1 MINLNPAIEQKINQF
16 ILKVKLPHQKEATNI
31 TQETQKLRDE
41 LIQKLGELTFSDSLP
56 SREELEKQIIA
67 HTDQLVE
74 TINLLSTGKSSETP
88 LDTFSQETDSL
99 VATITALFDA
109 NANDA
114 NLPKLKEKITAWQT
128 KVKDTLVKFSTTV
141 ELQQKNESLI
151 AKLEDNLDK
160 YSSIPEVDEPFEK
173 LVNEFKDNFAQL
185 QVQEE
190 SVLFQTLDDLINEIK
205 ARDEGIKLNKRID
218 ILLEKT
224 QEQVAG
230 FTQELDRE
238 VQGELAKLIKILGM
252 AQVELKNISK
262 PCDIMQVKSVVDAGE
277 MAIKSLT
284 GQPNIILAQKLRYA
298 ATTGLREIQKGSWF
312 SGLAN
317 FRDNLFHS
325 FKIPTKVLIGLVF
338 ALPVNWFIMNFSPVK
353 ELLSLPPIIK
363 SSNQNTQGEGN
374 QNTPGEGN
382 QNTQG
387 EGNQNAQ
394 GESSQNTQGEGNQ
407 NAQGEG
413 NQNTQGEG
421 NQNTQGEGN
430 QNTQGESSQN
440 AQGESSSN
448 TEDRVITIIRLM
460 WITGTLGGGV
470 SLLTRLQDFDNP
482 KNQKYDDDLLPLLI
496 GLTKPILGGSFAFF
510 ILLILNSNIFPIDIR
525 RSTEDKGNDTYL
537 YGLLAM
543 AFVAGFS
550 ERLIPDL
557 ISQVEKKVIV
567 EASSTGQGLP
577 PAILIAPPRQN
588 LALNGIQEFSINP
601 VGNYTITISPPE
613 SGKIDKNT
621 TDAKF
626 TYTAPAQGNPG
637 DTITITA
644 TSDSGQTAK
653 ATITLTA

>member
-1 MINLNPAIEQKINQF
+1 MINLNPAIEQKIDQF
-16 ILKVKLPHQKEATNI
+16 ILEIQNKFSQDKSATLASYQTEAKTI
-31 TQETQKLRDE
+31 TQETNNLRDE
-41 LIQKLGELTFSDSLP
+41 LIQKLGELTFSDPLP

-74 TINLLSTGKSSETP
+74 TINFLSTGKISGIP
-88 LDTFSQETDSL
+88 IDTLSQETDSL
-99 VATITALFDA
+99 VATITIVFDA

-114 NLPKLKEKITAWQT
+114 NLPKLKEKLTAWQT
-128 KVKDTLVKFSTTV
+128 KVKDTLVKFSATV
-141 ELQQKNESLI
+141 ELQKKNESLI
-151 AKLEDNLDK
+151 AELKDNLGK

-173 LVNEFKDNFAQL
+173 LVKEFKDNFAQL
-185 QVQEE
+185 QEA

-205 ARDEGIKLNKRID
+205 ARDEVIKLNKRID
-218 ILLEKT
+218 ILLGKT

-238 VQGELAKLIKILGM
+238 VQGELAKLIKILGI
-252 AQVELKNISK
+252 AQVKLMNISK

-277 MAIKSLT
+277 IAIKSLT

-298 ATTGLREIQKGSWF
+298 AKTGLRKIQMGFWN
-312 SGLAN
+312 GLAD

-325 FKIPTKVLIGLVF
+325 IKIPTKVLIGLVL
-338 ALPVNWFIMNFSPVK
+338 ALPLNWGIMNSPPVK
-353 ELLSLPPIIK
+353 DLLMPLPPISN
-363 SSNQNTQGEGN
+363 SSNQNTEDKDGN
-374 QNTPGEGN
+374 F
-382 QNTQG
+382 
-387 EGNQNAQ
+387 
-394 GESSQNTQGEGNQ
+394 
-407 NAQGEG
+407 
-413 NQNTQGEG
+413 
-421 NQNTQGEGN
+421 
-430 QNTQGESSQN
+430 
-440 AQGESSSN
+440 
-448 TEDRVITIIRLM
+448 RLLILILM
-460 WITGTLGGGV
+460 TGTLGGAV

-482 KNQKYDDDLLPLLI
+482 KNQKYDDDFLPLSI

-510 ILLILNSNIFPIDIR
+510 ILLILNSSISPLQIR
-525 RSTEDKGNDTYL
+525 TDNGNKGNDTYL
-537 YGLLAM
+537 YGLLTM

-557 ISQVEKKVIV
+557 INQVEKKVTV

-577 PAILIAPPRQN
+577 PTILIAPSSAA

-637 DTITITA
+637 DKITITA

-653 ATITLTA
+653 ATVTLTA

>member
-1 MINLNPAIEQKINQF
+1 MINLNPAIEQKINEF
-16 ILKVKLPHQKEATNI
+16 ILKVKLAHQKEARDI
-31 TQETQKLRDE
+31 IQETKNLKDE
-41 LIQKLGELTFSDSLP
+41 LIQKLGGLTFSDPLP

-67 HTDQLVE
+67 HTDRLVE
-74 TINLLSTGKSSETP
+74 TINLLYTGESSETP
-88 LDTFSQETDSL
+88 LDTLSQETDSL
-99 VATITALFDA
+99 VATITTLFDA

-114 NLPKLKEKITAWQT
+114 NWPELKENITAWQT
-128 KVKDTLVKFSTTV
+128 KVKGTLVKFSTTV
-141 ELQQKNESLI
+141 KLQKKNESLI
-151 AKLEDNLDK
+151 AKLKDNLDK

-173 LVNEFKDNFAQL
+173 LVKEFKDNFAQL

-363 SSNQNTQGEGN
+363 SSNQNTQGECN

-382 QNTQG
+382 QNAQGEGNQNAQG

-407 NAQGEG
+407 N
-413 NQNTQGEG
+413 TQGEG
-421 NQNTQGEGN
+421 NQNTQGKN
-430 QNTQGESSQN
+430 
-440 AQGESSSN
+440 SSN
-448 TEDRVITIIRLM
+448 TEDGVITIIRLM

-510 ILLILNSNIFPIDIR
+510 ILLIINSNIFPIDIR
-525 RSTEDKGNDTYL
+525 RSTENKGNYTYL

-577 PAILIAPPRQN
+577 PAILIAPPSQN
-588 LALNGIQEFSINP
+588 LALNKIQEFSINP
-601 VGNYTITISPPE
+601 VGKYTITISPPD

-626 TYTAPAQGNPG
+626 TYTAPAQGNAG

>member
-1 MINLNPAIEQKINQF
+1 MINLNPAIEQKINEF
-16 ILKVKLPHQKEATNI
+16 ILKVKLAHQKEATDI
-31 TQETQKLRDE
+31 IQETKNLKDE
-41 LIQKLGELTFSDSLP
+41 LIQKLGGLTFSDPLP

-67 HTDQLVE
+67 HTEQLVE

-99 VATITALFDA
+99 VATITTLFDA
-109 NANDA
+109 NANVP
-114 NLPKLKEKITAWQT
+114 NLPKLKEKLTAWQT
-128 KVKDTLVKFSTTV
+128 KVKDTLVKFSATV
-141 ELQQKNESLI
+141 ELQKKNESLI
-151 AKLEDNLDK
+151 AELKDNLGK

-173 LVNEFKDNFAQL
+173 LVKEFKDNFAQL

-374 QNTPGEGN
+374 QN
-382 QNTQG
+382 
-387 EGNQNAQ
+387 
-394 GESSQNTQGEGNQ
+394 
-407 NAQGEG
+407 AQGEG

-430 QNTQGESSQN
+430 QNTPGEGNQN
-440 AQGESSSN
+440 AQEKNSSN
-448 TEDRVITIIRLM
+448 TEDGVITIIRLM

-510 ILLILNSNIFPIDIR
+510 ILLIINSNIFPIDIR

-577 PAILIAPPRQN
+577 PAILIAPPSAT

-626 TYTAPAQGNPG
+626 TYTAPPQGNAG

-653 ATITLTA
+653 ATVTLTA

>member
-1 MINLNPAIEQKINQF
+1 MINLNPAIEQKINEF
-16 ILKVKLPHQKEATNI
+16 ILKVKLAHQKEATDI
-31 TQETQKLRDE
+31 IQETKNLKDE
-41 LIQKLGELTFSDSLP
+41 LIQKLGGLTFSDPLP

-67 HTDQLVE
+67 HIDQLVE

-99 VATITALFDA
+99 VTTITIVFDA

-114 NLPKLKEKITAWQT
+114 NLPKLKEKLTAWQT

-151 AKLEDNLDK
+151 AELKDNLDK

-173 LVNEFKDNFAQL
+173 LVKEFKDNFAQL
-185 QVQEE
+185 QEA

-205 ARDEGIKLNKRID
+205 ARDEVIKLNKRID
-218 ILLEKT
+218 ILLGKT
-224 QEQVAG
+224 KEQVAG
-230 FTQELDRE
+230 FPPELDRE
-238 VQGELAKLIKILGM
+238 VQGELAKLIIILGI
-252 AQVELKNISK
+252 AQVELINSSK
-262 PCDIMQVKSVVDAGE
+262 AWDIMQVKSVVDAGE
-277 MAIKSLT
+277 IAIKSLT

-325 FKIPTKVLIGLVF
+325 FKIPTKVLIGLVL
-338 ALPVNWFIMNFSPVK
+338 ALPLNWGIMNSPPVK
-353 ELLSLPPIIK
+353 DLLMPLPPISN
-363 SSNQNTQGEGN
+363 SSNQNT
-374 QNTPGEGN
+374 
-382 QNTQG
+382 
-387 EGNQNAQ
+387 
-394 GESSQNTQGEGNQ
+394 
-407 NAQGEG
+407 
-413 NQNTQGEG
+413 
-421 NQNTQGEGN
+421 
-430 QNTQGESSQN
+430 
-440 AQGESSSN
+440 
-448 TEDRVITIIRLM
+448 EDKDENFRLLILILM
-460 WITGTLGGGV
+460 TGTLGGAV

-482 KNQKYDDDLLPLLI
+482 KNQKYDDDLLPLSI

-577 PAILIAPPRQN
+577 PAILIAPPSQN
-588 LALNGIQEFSINP
+588 LALNKIQEFSINP

-626 TYTAPAQGNPG
+626 TYTAPAQGNAG
-637 DTITITA
+637 DKITITA

-653 ATITLTA
+653 ATVTLTA

>member
-16 ILKVKLPHQKEATNI
+16 ILETQNKFSQDKSATLASYQTEAKTI
-31 TQETQKLRDE
+31 TQETNNLRDE
-41 LIQKLGELTFSDSLP
+41 LIQKLGELTFSDPLP
-56 SREELEKQIIA
+56 SREELEKQILA

-74 TINLLSTGKSSETP
+74 TINLLSTGKISETP
-88 LDTFSQETDSL
+88 LDTLSQETDSL
-99 VATITALFDA
+99 VATITILFDA

-114 NLPKLKEKITAWQT
+114 NLPGLKQELIAWQT
-128 KVKDTLVKFSTTV
+128 KIKDTLVKFSTTV
-141 ELQQKNESLI
+141 ELQKKNESLI
-151 AKLEDNLDK
+151 AELKENLDK

-173 LVNEFKDNFAQL
+173 LVKEFKDNFAQL

-230 FTQELDRE
+230 FPQELDRE

-262 PCDIMQVKSVVDAGE
+262 PGDIMQVKSVVDAGE
-277 MAIKSLT
+277 IAIKSLI
-284 GQPNIILAQKLRYA
+284 GKPNIILAQKLRYA
-298 ATTGLREIQKGSWF
+298 ARTGLRKTQTGFWTR
-312 SGLAN
+312 LAE

-325 FKIPTKVLIGLVF
+325 FKIPTKVLIGLVL
-338 ALPVNWFIMNFSPVK
+338 ALPLNWGIMNSLPVK
-353 ELLSLPPIIK
+353 DLLMSLPPINTEGK
-363 SSNQNTQGEGN
+363 SNQNTEDKDGN
-374 QNTPGEGN
+374 F
-382 QNTQG
+382 
-387 EGNQNAQ
+387 
-394 GESSQNTQGEGNQ
+394 
-407 NAQGEG
+407 
-413 NQNTQGEG
+413 
-421 NQNTQGEGN
+421 
-430 QNTQGESSQN
+430 
-440 AQGESSSN
+440 
-448 TEDRVITIIRLM
+448 RLLILILM
-460 WITGTLGGGV
+460 TGTLGGAV

-482 KNQKYDDDLLPLLI
+482 KNQKYDDDLLPFII

-510 ILLILNSNIFPIDIR
+510 ILLILNSNISPLEIR
-525 RSTEDKGNDTYL
+525 GGTEDNRNGIYL
-537 YGLLAM
+537 YGLLTM

-557 ISQVEKKVIV
+557 INQVEKKVTV

-577 PAILIAPPRQN
+577 PTILIAPSSAT
-588 LALNGIQEFSINP
+588 LALNGIQEFIINP
-601 VGNYTITISPPE
+601 VGNYTITISPPD

-626 TYTAPAQGNPG
+626 TYTAPAQGNNG
-637 DTITITA
+637 DKITITA

-653 ATITLTA
+653 ATVTLTA

>member
-1 MINLNPAIEQKINQF
+1 MINLNPAIEQKIDQF
-16 ILKVKLPHQKEATNI
+16 ILETQNKFSQDKSATLASYQTEAKTI
-31 TQETQKLRDE
+31 TQETNNLRDE
-41 LIQKLGELTFSDSLP
+41 FIQKLGELTFSDPLP
-56 SREELEKQIIA
+56 SREELEKQILA

-74 TINLLSTGKSSETP
+74 TINLLSTGKISETP
-88 LDTFSQETDSL
+88 LDTLSKETDSL
-99 VATITALFDA
+99 VATITILFDA

-114 NLPKLKEKITAWQT
+114 NLPGLKQELIAWQT

-151 AKLEDNLDK
+151 AELKDNLDK

-173 LVNEFKDNFAQL
+173 LVKEFKDNFAQL

-230 FTQELDRE
+230 FPQELDRE

-262 PCDIMQVKSVVDAGE
+262 PGDIMQVKSVVDAGE
-277 MAIKSLT
+277 IAIKSLI
-284 GQPNIILAQKLRYA
+284 GKPNIILAQKLRYA
-298 ATTGLREIQKGSWF
+298 ARTGLRKTQTGFWTR
-312 SGLAN
+312 LAE

-325 FKIPTKVLIGLVF
+325 FKIPTKVLIGLVL
-338 ALPVNWFIMNFSPVK
+338 ALPLNWGIMNSLPVK
-353 ELLSLPPIIK
+353 DLLMSLPPINTEGK
-363 SSNQNTQGEGN
+363 SNQNTEDKDGN
-374 QNTPGEGN
+374 F
-382 QNTQG
+382 
-387 EGNQNAQ
+387 
-394 GESSQNTQGEGNQ
+394 
-407 NAQGEG
+407 
-413 NQNTQGEG
+413 
-421 NQNTQGEGN
+421 
-430 QNTQGESSQN
+430 
-440 AQGESSSN
+440 
-448 TEDRVITIIRLM
+448 RLLILILM
-460 WITGTLGGGV
+460 TGTLGGAV

-482 KNQKYDDDLLPLLI
+482 KNQKYDDDLLPFII

-510 ILLILNSNIFPIDIR
+510 ILLILNSNISPLEIR
-525 RSTEDKGNDTYL
+525 GGTEDNRNGIYL
-537 YGLLAM
+537 YGLLTM

-557 ISQVEKKVIV
+557 INQVEKKVTV

-588 LALNGIQEFSINP
+588 LELNGIQEFSINP
-601 VGNYTITISPPE
+601 VGNYTITISPPD

-626 TYTAPAQGNPG
+626 TYTAPAQGNNG
-637 DTITITA
+637 DKITITA

-653 ATITLTA
+653 ATVTLTA

>member
-1 MINLNPAIEQKINQF
+1 
-16 ILKVKLPHQKEATNI
+16 
-31 TQETQKLRDE
+31 
-41 LIQKLGELTFSDSLP
+41 QKLGELTFSDPLP

-74 TINLLSTGKSSETP
+74 TINLLSTGKISETP
-88 LDTFSQETDSL
+88 LDTLSQETDSL

-151 AKLEDNLDK
+151 AELKDNLDK

-218 ILLEKT
+218 ILLGKT
-224 QEQVAG
+224 KEQVAG
-230 FTQELDRE
+230 FPPELDRE
-238 VQGELAKLIKILGM
+238 VQGELAKLIKILGI
-252 AQVELKNISK
+252 AQVELMNISK

-277 MAIKSLT
+277 IAIKSLT
-284 GQPNIILAQKLRYA
+284 GQPNIILAKKLRYA
-298 ATTGLREIQKGSWF
+298 AKSGLRKIQNGSGF
-312 SGLAN
+312 IPAN

-325 FKIPTKVLIGLVF
+325 VKIPTKVLIGLVL
-338 ALPVNWFIMNFSPVK
+338 ALPLNWGIMNSPPVND
-353 ELLSLPPIIK
+353 LLMSLPPIIN
-363 SSNQNTQGEGN
+363 SSNQNTEGQSN
-374 QNTPGEGN
+374 QNTEVKDEN
-382 QNTQG
+382 FNFKLL
-387 EGNQNAQ
+387 
-394 GESSQNTQGEGNQ
+394 
-407 NAQGEG
+407 
-413 NQNTQGEG
+413 
-421 NQNTQGEGN
+421 
-430 QNTQGESSQN
+430 
-440 AQGESSSN
+440 
-448 TEDRVITIIRLM
+448 ILILM
-460 WITGTLGGGV
+460 TGTLGGAV
-470 SLLTRLQDFDNP
+470 SLLIRLQDFDDP
-482 KNQKYDDDLLPLLI
+482 KNQKYDDDLLPLII

-525 RSTEDKGNDTYL
+525 PRTKGTGDDTYL

-550 ERLIPDL
+550 ERLVPDL
-557 ISQVEKKVIV
+557 ISQVEKKVTV

-577 PAILIAPPRQN
+577 PTILIAPPIAS
-588 LALNGIQEFSINP
+588 LALNGEKEFTINP

-626 TYTAPAQGNPG
+626 TYTAPAQGNAG
-637 DTITITA
+637 DKITITA

-653 ATITLTA
+653 ATVTLTA

>member
-1 MINLNPAIEQKINQF
+1 MINLNPAIEQKINEF
-16 ILKVKLPHQKEATNI
+16 ILKVKLAHQKEATDI
-31 TQETQKLRDE
+31 IQETKNLKDE
-41 LIQKLGELTFSDSLP
+41 LIQKLGGLTFSDPLP

-67 HTDQLVE
+67 HTEQLVE

-99 VATITALFDA
+99 VATITTLFDA

-114 NLPKLKEKITAWQT
+114 NLPKLKEKLTAWQT
-128 KVKDTLVKFSTTV
+128 KVKDTLVKFSATV
-141 ELQQKNESLI
+141 ELQKKNESLI
-151 AKLEDNLDK
+151 AELKDNLGK

-173 LVNEFKDNFAQL
+173 LVKEFKDNFAQL
-185 QVQEE
+185 QEA

-205 ARDEGIKLNKRID
+205 ARDEVIKLNKRID
-218 ILLEKT
+218 ILLGKT

-230 FTQELDRE
+230 FPPELDRE
-238 VQGELAKLIKILGM
+238 VQGELAKLIKILGI
-252 AQVELKNISK
+252 AQVELMNISK

-277 MAIKSLT
+277 IAIKSLT

-298 ATTGLREIQKGSWF
+298 ARTGLRKIPKGSKV

-374 QNTPGEGN
+374 QNAQGEGN

-387 EGNQNAQ
+387 EGNQNTQ
-394 GESSQNTQGEGNQ
+394 GESSQ

-430 QNTQGESSQN
+430 QNTQGEGNQN
-440 AQGESSSN
+440 TQGKNSSN
-448 TEDRVITIIRLM
+448 TEDGVITIIRLM

-510 ILLILNSNIFPIDIR
+510 ILLILNSNISPLQIR
-525 RSTEDKGNDTYL
+525 TDNGNKGNDTYL
-537 YGLLAM
+537 YGLLTM

-577 PAILIAPPRQN
+577 PAILIAPPSAS
-588 LALNGIQEFSINP
+588 LALNGIQEFTINP

-626 TYTAPAQGNPG
+626 TYTAPAQGNAG

-653 ATITLTA
+653 ATVTLTA